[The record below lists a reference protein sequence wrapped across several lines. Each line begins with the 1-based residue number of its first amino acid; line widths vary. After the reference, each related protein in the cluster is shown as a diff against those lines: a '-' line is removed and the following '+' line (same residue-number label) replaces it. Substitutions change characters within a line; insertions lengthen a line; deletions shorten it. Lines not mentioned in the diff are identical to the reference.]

1 MKQGDLIITLVSH
14 SSSGFTDRRVV
25 LPIADIVALEEE
37 SVPTKDRRRTLVH
50 TNYRT
55 FKTDDDI
62 DTLLN
67 RITDAL
73 SVEAKHKK
81 RSEEKD
87 EGGKL

>member
-1 MKQGDLIITLVSH
+1 MKFGDLMITLVDH
-14 SSSGFTDRRVV
+14 SSSGFTERKVI

-73 SVEAKHKK
+73 TVEAEFKK
-81 RSEEKD
+81 GSEQKD
-87 EGGKL
+87 ESGKL

>member
-1 MKQGDLIITLVSH
+1 MKQGDLIITLVDH
-14 SSSGFTDRRVV
+14 SSTGFTERKVV

-50 TNYRT
+50 TNYKT
-55 FKTDDDI
+55 FKSDDDI

-73 SVEAKHKK
+73 AVEAEFKK
-81 RSEEKD
+81 GTRQ
-87 EGGKL
+87 